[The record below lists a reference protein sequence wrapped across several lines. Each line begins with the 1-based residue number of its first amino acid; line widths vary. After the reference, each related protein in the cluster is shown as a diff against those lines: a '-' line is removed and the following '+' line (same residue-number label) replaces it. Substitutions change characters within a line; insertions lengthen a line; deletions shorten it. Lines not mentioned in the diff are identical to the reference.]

1 MAYSLPTE
9 IFLLLEDAFKHDRA
23 KAQIVA
29 KAIEGSIQAIE
40 VQAEQHITDK
50 KETLKSELYNELR
63 TELATKEFVRAELND
78 VKALFRAELDDVKEV
93 LRSEIN
99 ELRTGINALCTEI
112 NDARLDVA
120 ALHTELKQNN
130 LLLKI
135 LIGLT
140 VFGLTLFN
148 PAFVKL
154 VELIMK

>member
-1 MAYSLPTE
+1 MSYSIPRDV
-9 IFLLLEDAFKHDRA
+9 FLLLEAAFNNDRE
-23 KAQIVA
+23 KAEVFA

-40 VQAEQHITDK
+40 NQADERITHK

-63 TELATKEFVRAELND
+63 AELATKEFVRAEINE
-78 VKALFRAELDDVKEV
+78 VRAEISGV
-93 LRSEIN
+93 R
-99 ELRTGINALCTEI
+99 TEI
-112 NDARLDVA
+112 SEVR
-120 ALHTELKQNN
+120 TEISVVRADLKQNS

-135 LIGLT
+135 LIGIA